1 MKESNAC
8 WRDFREVK
16 FLSNCVGAEVEKAC
30 AAPAQGSIILLE
42 NLRFHIEEEG
52 KVEGA
57 DGSKVQYPKERGNV
71 FCGGSARQPLVY
83 LLVLRSEG

>member
-52 KVEGA
+52 KVEGT
-57 DGSKVQYPKERGNV
+57 DGSKVQYPKERDSV
-71 FCGGSARQPLVY
+71 LGGG
-83 LLVLRSEG
+83 LRGSL